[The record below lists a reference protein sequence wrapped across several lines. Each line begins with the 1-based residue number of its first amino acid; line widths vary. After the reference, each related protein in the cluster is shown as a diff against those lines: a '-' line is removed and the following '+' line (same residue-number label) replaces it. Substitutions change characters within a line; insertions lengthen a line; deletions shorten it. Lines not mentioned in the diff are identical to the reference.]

1 MKVFL
6 VDDEDEVRPRLAHA
20 LSELPGMHVYAA
32 APRAGKVLSRI
43 ARSRPDVAVVDMRL
57 QEGGALDLI
66 RSIKAL
72 PRPPVVIALS
82 TSHSLAYRSSCHKAG
97 AEFFFNKVHEQDRL
111 FEALTQLKE
120 QLRGEGQDT
129 HKLEK

>member
-20 LSELPGMHVYAA
+20 LSELSGIHVYAA
-32 APRAGKVLSRI
+32 APRAGKVLPRI
-43 ARSRPDVAVVDMRL
+43 VRSKPDVVVVDMRL
-57 QEGGALDLI
+57 HEGGALDLI

-82 TSHSLAYRSSCHKAG
+82 TSHSLAYRTSCRKAG
-97 AEFFFNKVHEQDRL
+97 ADFFFNKVHEQDQM
-111 FEALTQLKE
+111 FEALLQLKKE
-120 QLRGEGQDT
+120 QGARNS
-129 HKLEK
+129 